1 MADFDSWIEAQEFQI
16 TLDAKGKIIDF
27 LDNDLK
33 RSNTPEE
40 RIRQKM
46 VQVIHFELG
55 YPKSHIGI
63 ERTIHIGR
71 ETKRADI
78 VVYNSASACSHNDQ
92 GDIFFIAE
100 IKAPTVNDSDGQLNS
115 YLSATSAQGGFWTNG
130 NKIDFYRKD
139 MATGRLVTWLGI
151 PKFEQAWDSI
161 GKYKKSDLIIPVDLK
176 LAFRRC
182 HNAIYRSGIDSEDIA
197 LDMVRIL
204 LAKIEDEAS
213 SNDECDF
220 HITPD
225 EFNSSKMKDAACLRV
240 RKLFY
245 AVRDRYKDVFTPAEE
260 ITASNAQLAVV
271 ISQLQHYS
279 FMDSPH
285 DVIGTAYE
293 TYVAAHLKGERGQ
306 YFTNR
311 LVINMMVKMAS
322 PSERSVI
329 LDPACG
335 SGGFLITAMNYVFD
349 NIDKSSRTPN
359 AKEVL
364 KRNVVHQLFGVDIS
378 PKLVKIAKAN
388 MLIGKDGHGGIE
400 HANSLDSTKKLSAK
414 FNDLCGTG
422 KPHIILTN
430 PPFGSGHDLR
440 VKEGAILSQYQSGH
454 QWDVDSTTG
463 ALSYTDKLNDRQGVA
478 PELLFLE
485 KCLEWI
491 SDDGIIG
498 IVMAKGQLDNRE
510 AYAIRKIVCEKAQ
523 ILAVINLHEDT
534 FEPFCGSKAS
544 VIFLKKTKKPV
555 TDYRI
560 FMAISNKVGQTS
572 RGETIFKKDS
582 EGNPIIKNGQHQLD
596 EDLSDIAND
605 YSEFRNGE
613 LKESAF
619 RFSIAFNDL
628 DNDSLSFNPVRY
640 LPQYNAAF
648 KKVITLGDGDDFEIH
663 RLGDIANVYNGP
675 RFKRPYA
682 DRGVTSGETI
692 RKYFTGTALTQLN
705 SDNVKYLDSSKAS
718 AQVKKQL
725 DALTI
730 YKGYILVSD
739 SGTLGRVTYALQQHD
754 GHVATNNLI
763 RIVVDDIPLRGY
775 LYEFLKSDLGQSLM
789 LKNAYGTNQ
798 EHLEPDVIA
807 DIPIPI
813 PKNREL
819 VESIGNAVIRSI
831 DEMESSIATGNEA
844 RATLLSNIYKND

>member
-1 MADFDSWIEAQEFQI
+1 MAEFDSWIEAQEFQI
-16 TLDAKGKIIDF
+16 TLDAQGKIIDF
-27 LDNDLK
+27 INSDLK
-33 RSNTPEE
+33 RPNTPEE

-46 VQVIHFELG
+46 VQILHYELG
-55 YPKSHIGI
+55 YPKSFIGL
-63 ERTIHIGR
+63 ERTINIGR
-71 ETKRADI
+71 EVKRADI
-78 VVYNSASACSHNDQ
+78 VIYNSASACSHNEQ
-92 GDIFFIAE
+92 GNIFLIAE
-100 IKAPTVNDSDGQLNS
+100 IKAPTIIDSDGQLDS
-115 YLSATSAQGGFWTNG
+115 YISATSAQGGFWTNG

-139 MATGRLVTWLGI
+139 ITTGRLDTWLGI
-151 PKFEQAWDSI
+151 PKYEQAWDSI
-161 GKYKKSDLIIPVDLK
+161 GRYKKSDLIIPVDLK

-197 LDMVRIL
+197 FDMVRIL
-204 LAKIEDEAS
+204 LAKIEDES
-213 SNDECDF
+213 STNEECDF

-225 EFNSSKMKDAACLRV
+225 EYKNPKMRDAACNRV

-245 AVRDRYKDVFTPAEE
+245 AVRDRYKDVFNPSEE
-260 ITASNAQLAVV
+260 ITASNNQLAVV
-271 ISQLQHYS
+271 ISQLQLYS
-279 FMDSPH
+279 FMESPH

-311 LVINMMVKMAS
+311 LVINMMVKIAS
-322 PSERSVI
+322 PSERDVI

-335 SGGFLITAMNYVFD
+335 SGGFLLTAMNYIFD
-349 NIDKSSRTPN
+349 SIESSSRTTN

-364 KRNVVHQLFGVDIS
+364 KRNVVNQLFGVDIS

-400 HANSLDSTKKLSAK
+400 HANSLDTITKLSAK
-414 FNDLCGTG
+414 FNDLCGAG
-422 KPHIILTN
+422 KPSIILTN

-440 VKEGAILSQYQSGH
+440 IKEGSILSQYQSGH
-454 QWDVDSTTG
+454 QWDVDTRGT
-463 ALSYTDKLNDRQGVA
+463 LIYTDKLNDRQGVA

-485 KCLEWI
+485 KCLDWI
-491 SDDGIIG
+491 KEDGIIG

-510 AYAIRKIVCEKAQ
+510 ALAVRKIVCQKAQ

-534 FEPFCGSKAS
+534 FQPFCGSKAS
-544 VIFLKKTKKPV
+544 VIFLKKTSRPV
-555 TDYRI
+555 SDYRI

-582 EGNPIIKNGQHQLD
+582 EGNPIIRNGQHQLD
-596 EDLSDIAND
+596 EDLSEIANS
-605 YSEFRNGE
+605 YAEFRNGI
-613 LKESAF
+613 LIESAF
-619 RFSIAFNDL
+619 RFSIAFSEL
-628 DNDSLSFNPVRY
+628 DSNSLSFNPVRY
-640 LPQYNAAF
+640 LPQYNLAF

-682 DRGVTSGETI
+682 ERGITSGETI

-705 SDNVKYLDSSKAS
+705 SDNVKYLDSAR
-718 AQVKKQL
+718 ATPQVKKHL

-775 LYEFLKSDLGQSLM
+775 LYEFLKSELGQSLM

-807 DIPIPI
+807 DIALCITVS
-813 PKNREL
+813 R
-819 VESIGNAVIRSI
+819 
-831 DEMESSIATGNEA
+831 D
-844 RATLLSNIYKND
+844 